1 MRKILIISPKKHVGF
16 DTLAPFIVNLG
27 KCKFDIKTIFFHDID
42 LKEIKKIPMYYNA
55 VNANSTIL
63 FRKYST
69 KQYIKSIYII
79 LWILFN
85 RNPTVIMF
93 NNSMNSIILVKIL
106 YFLSKLKGKYYVMHN
121 YNSPTNKS
129 FIREFYIHSPKDE
142 LKREIIWKDKHKIIG
157 FTSNNYPGKLLSYTK
172 YEDFRSDIFCL
183 PKERVYLGYPKL
195 NDRWKDY
202 VSSINL
208 FDSEDIKKSNE
219 IVVILTKKPLV
230 PYFHKNEKIP
240 RKILLESIYAIREIY
255 PKILIV
261 VKPKPVR
268 SKDGNDWVDDTVLSI
283 EDKRVI
289 VDYTP
294 APLLAKKAKFVVSNA
309 RTTAYFDFLINETP
323 CIEYSEYSDEYY
335 FVHPKTKFMSDFG
348 VLHITKESNLIN
360 AIESIS
366 NKTFRCVPV
375 DKIRSML
382 QDGKFKFN
390 CGLI

>member
-1 MRKILIISPKKHVGF
+1 MR
-16 DTLAPFIVNLG
+16 A
-27 KCKFDIKTIFFHDID
+27 
-42 LKEIKKIPMYYNA
+42 
-55 VNANSTIL
+55 
-63 FRKYST
+63 
-69 KQYIKSIYII
+69 
-79 LWILFN
+79 
-85 RNPTVIMF
+85 
-93 NNSMNSIILVKIL
+93 
-106 YFLSKLKGKYYVMHN
+106 
-121 YNSPTNKS
+121 TNKRC
-129 FIREFYIHSPKDE
+129 F
-142 LKREIIWKDKHKIIG
+142 
-157 FTSNNYPGKLLSYTK
+157 SNN
-172 YEDFRSDIFCL
+172 
-183 PKERVYLGYPKL
+183 
-195 NDRWKDY
+195 
-202 VSSINL
+202 
-208 FDSEDIKKSNE
+208 
-219 IVVILTKKPLV
+219 
-230 PYFHKNEKIP
+230 FHKNEKIP